1 MNFFKKTWV
10 RVAAWIVLFLDIVVL
25 FLGGVTEADI
35 SQAVK
40 LGFVAIAAVAG
51 IIAFISSHA
60 KIKELATKK

>member
-10 RVAAWIVLFLDIVVL
+10 RVTAWIVLFLDIVVL

-60 KIKELATKK
+60 KIKELAAKK